1 MHRSVEALIDPKL
14 MIWAR
19 QSASMSLN
27 EAAHKLGIPSQ
38 KLQEWE
44 DGRLRPTVKQLRKMA
59 SIYKQSFA
67 AFFLP
72 APPDVFRPPV
82 KDYRRL
88 YDGIPER
95 ISSALSLDVRSAM
108 DRRAISL
115 ELYDDLGES
124 PPKFTSETAI
134 SENPEI
140 VGEEIREL
148 LKISIKKQET
158 WKSSS
163 TAFGAWRSALEL
175 SGILVF
181 QSERVS
187 LSEMRGYSIADFPLP
202 IISVNNK
209 DAPAGRVFSLL
220 HELVHIMLQTSGICD
235 MDFRLRWVSPEQR
248 IEVFCNHVAG
258 AALIPKS
265 VLLDDKI
272 VQSHKGDEWEDY
284 EISQL
289 SKRYAVSREVVLR
302 RLLTFGR
309 TTEYF
314 YEKKR
319 RLFQEEIKKIKM
331 DIPIPYSV
339 RVLSRIGQPFAR
351 LVLNAHNAER
361 ITSNDLS
368 DYLGINLK
376 HLDKISQ
383 AIYPR

>member
-1 MHRSVEALIDPKL
+1 
-14 MIWAR
+14 
-19 QSASMSLN
+19 
-27 EAAHKLGIPSQ
+27 
-38 KLQEWE
+38 
-44 DGRLRPTVKQLRKMA
+44 
-59 SIYKQSFA
+59 
-67 AFFLP
+67 
-72 APPDVFRPPV
+72 
-82 KDYRRL
+82 
-88 YDGIPER
+88 
-95 ISSALSLDVRSAM
+95 
-108 DRRAISL
+108 
-115 ELYDDLGES
+115 
-124 PPKFTSETAI
+124 
-134 SENPEI
+134 
-140 VGEEIREL
+140 
-148 LKISIKKQET
+148 
-158 WKSSS
+158 
-163 TAFGAWRSALEL
+163 
-175 SGILVF
+175 
-181 QSERVS
+181 
-187 LSEMRGYSIADFPLP
+187 
-202 IISVNNK
+202 
-209 DAPAGRVFSLL
+209 
-220 HELVHIMLQTSGICD
+220 